1 MALEAQILTGL
12 KWTAGA
18 RFGGQILT
26 WAISILVM
34 RLLQPSDY
42 GLVAM
47 ASVALVF
54 LNMFAELGLGTALV
68 QAAEARRDQLRQ
80 AQGIFI
86 LLNIGLCLLLNLA
99 APVLATLYA
108 EPRLELI
115 LGVLSLQFLVV
126 PLGVICDVQL
136 QRQLE
141 YKQRSLIELS
151 TAVVTSLCTLG
162 MALSGAGVWALVWPN
177 IVGALWRAV
186 VLNLASPFPYWPQF
200 RLRGMRSLLTFGGIV
215 TLSRFLWTFF
225 TQVDVMI
232 IGRVLGRE
240 VLGYYSV
247 AMHLATLPVQRVT
260 AIINQVGFPALARIQ
275 EERQLLRSYLLRVV
289 EMLSLIAIPILWGIS
304 ATSREIVLVLLGAA
318 WSNASFPLQ
327 VLTLVMP
334 FRTLV
339 GFLPTVT
346 DAIGR
351 PEISMQNVILG
362 TVCMVPAF
370 YIGSYWGILGIAMA
384 WLLAYPVVL
393 LLNAQRMLKVLDLA
407 LPAMGPAVLRSTG
420 CGAVMY
426 LSVTAAR
433 LALIDSVD
441 KRVQLVAEVVVGAL
455 AYLGMT
461 WTINRAA
468 LQGLFKFLGWN
479 K

>member
-86 LLNIGLCLLLNLA
+86 LLNVGLCLLLNLG

-115 LGVLSLQFLVV
+115 LRALSLQFLVV
-126 PLGVICDVQL
+126 PLGVISDIQL

-151 TAVVTSLCTLG
+151 SAVVTSLCTLA
-162 MALSGAGVWALVWPN
+162 MAFAGAGVWALVWPN
-177 IVGALWRAV
+177 LVGALWRAV
-186 VLNLASPFPYWPQF
+186 VLNVASPFPYWPQF
-200 RLRGMRSLLTFGGIV
+200 RLRGMRRLLTFGGIV

-289 EMLSLIAIPILWGIS
+289 EMLSLIAIPVLWGIS

-318 WSNASFPLQ
+318 WSDAAFPLQ
-327 VLTLVMP
+327 ALTLVMP

-362 TVCMVPAF
+362 TVCMLPAF
-370 YIGSYWGILGIAMA
+370 YVGSFWGMVGVAMA

-407 LPAMGPAVLRSTG
+407 LKDLGPAVLRSVA

-426 LSVTAAR
+426 LAVTLAR
-433 LALIDSVD
+433 LALLDAVD

-461 WTINRAA
+461 WSINRAA